1 MKKAFLVVLLA
12 VGFMLGL
19 ANAQTLTYARS
30 GLPVTLDSADS
41 TDGNSLTVSY
51 QIVENLVQ
59 YQLGSTELA
68 PGLATDWSANE
79 DSTEWT
85 FNLREGVTF
94 HDGTPFNAEAV
105 KFNLDRW
112 NDPSSEYH
120 FGDEGKTYTAWSW
133 VFGGPVGEGVLES
146 VEVVDDLTVKL
157 NMTGPVGLVPSM
169 VAASYFGIDSP
180 TAVMAAGAAYGTP
193 GVGAVGTGPFMFGEW
208 LEGERVVLNANKDY
222 WAGTPGVET
231 LVFRGIADPT
241 ARLAELQAGAVDI
254 AVDLGPDDLSV
265 VEGDDNLVRVPGPSL
280 NIGYLALHQGNTP
293 LEDVRVR
300 QAIAHAIDWAA
311 IVDAFY
317 GPLGEVATQHIPR
330 AFDWARA
337 SDEAVPGFAYDPE
350 MAKALLAEAGYPDGF
365 ESELWYMPVSRPYFP
380 NPEPIAAAMAT
391 YLADIGINVA
401 LQTEDWGVYLD
412 NYDTGKYPMYM
423 LGWSPDYGDPDNYLY
438 TFFGPSAATSL
449 GWDDAAVLDML
460 NEAREVTGL
469 EARGALYSDVNKAVY
484 DQAVSLPV
492 AHNSV
497 LYAATTAVQNWTPS
511 PLGSTEQLYLITKAN

>member
-1 MKKAFLVVLLA
+1 MKKLLLA
-12 VGFMLGL
+12 VLALSLFGL
-19 ANAQTLTYARS
+19 TSAQTLTYARS
-30 GLPVTLDSADS
+30 GLPVTLDSSDS

-59 YQLGSTELA
+59 YELGSTELA
-68 PGLATDWSANE
+68 PGLATEWSANE
-79 DSTEWT
+79 DSTQWT
-85 FNLREGVTF
+85 FNLREGVAF

-112 NDPSSEYH
+112 NDPASEYH
-120 FGDEGKTYTAWSW
+120 FADGGKTYTAWGW

-146 VEVVDDLTVKL
+146 VEVVDEYTVQL

-169 VAASYFGIDSP
+169 VAASYFGLDSP
-180 TAVMAAGAAYGTP
+180 TAVMEAGAAYGTP
-193 GVGAVGTGPFMFGEW
+193 GVGAVGTGPFTFAEW
-208 LEGERVVLNANKDY
+208 VEGERVTLEANADY
-222 WAGTPGVET
+222 WNGAPGIAT
-231 LVFRGIADPT
+231 LIFRGISDPT
-241 ARLAELQAGAVDI
+241 ARLAELQAGSVDI

-265 VEGDDNLVRVPGPSL
+265 VEDDPNLVRVPGPSL
-280 NIGYLALHQGNTP
+280 NIGYLALHQANTP

-300 QAIAHAIDWAA
+300 QAIAHAIDWEA

-317 GPLGEVATQHIPR
+317 GELGEVATQHIPR

-337 SDEAVPGFAYDPE
+337 GDDSVAGYEYDPE
-350 MAKALLAEAGYPDGF
+350 RAQELLAEAGFADGF

-391 YLADIGINVA
+391 YLADIGINVELA
-401 LQTEDWGVYLD
+401 TEDWGVYLD

-438 TFFGPSAATSL
+438 TFFGPSALDSL
-449 GWDDAAVLDML
+449 GWDDPAVIDLL
-460 NEAREVTGL
+460 NQAREVTGQD
-469 EARGALYSDVNKAVY
+469 ARGDLYSQVNQAVY
-484 DQAVSLPV
+484 DQVAQLPV

-497 LYAATTAVQNWTPS
+497 LYAANTRVQNWTPS
-511 PLGSTEQLYLITKAN
+511 PLGSTEQLFLITVEE